1 LRRIAT
7 QFFNEIGS
15 VKRDAFPGITMSN
28 RSAKFVCALFV
39 SILAGANFGA
49 VAENGT
55 KPADNS
61 KSADNCLSGPKGAAP
76 AGSHWYYRLDRATK
90 RQCWYVGE
98 AKSKAARAAPRGSAQ
113 STQAADNAPPQQNP
127 TISKSVADARAE
139 WTSPKSSGAPNTDV
153 TGSIA
158 AADTGPRTAAS
169 DNTQS
174 SAIGSRWPD
183 GSEVSSSN
191 NPQLA
196 ADDLAASPQTNATSA
211 PQPAVSPIALTAAH
225 APSAKPSNSTQM
237 LLIVMASAL
246 AFSGLVAAMIF
257 GFNRKPAAPA
267 DVRDDHPPAP
277 WDFPHI
283 DRPSLP
289 RFMHEEVPIRRA
301 GGAQAPRATGDAEKQ
316 IAEMLS
322 RLARGASA

>member
-1 LRRIAT
+1 L
-7 QFFNEIGS
+7 
-15 VKRDAFPGITMSN
+15 
-28 RSAKFVCALFV
+28 
-39 SILAGANFGA
+39 
-49 VAENGT
+49 
-55 KPADNS
+55 
-61 KSADNCLSGPKGAAP
+61 
-76 AGSHWYYRLDRATK
+76 
-90 RQCWYVGE
+90 
-98 AKSKAARAAPRGSAQ
+98 
-113 STQAADNAPPQQNP
+113 
-127 TISKSVADARAE
+127 
-139 WTSPKSSGAPNTDV
+139 PKSSGAPNTDV

-158 AADTGPRTAAS
+158 AADTGPRAAAS

-257 GFNRKPAAPA
+257 GFNRKPAAQA

-316 IAEMLS
+316 IAEMLA
-322 RLARGASA
+322 RLTRSASA